1 MQITENLEIGKCV
14 RICTKFNFEFVPI
27 FSLKMSVFFDT
38 AILFDNA
45 IYTQRIQFWAAKNDG
60 NGIACVNEPQI
71 CKRQK
76 ITYFNYIILIAL
88 QVTAL
93 QLTACVN
100 T

>member
-45 IYTQRIQFWAAKNDG
+45 IYTHWAAKNVFIWMVRLG
-60 NGIACVNEPQI
+60 VGIQ
-71 CKRQK
+71 
-76 ITYFNYIILIAL
+76 TSIILEFL
-88 QVTAL
+88 
-93 QLTACVN
+93 
-100 T
+100 